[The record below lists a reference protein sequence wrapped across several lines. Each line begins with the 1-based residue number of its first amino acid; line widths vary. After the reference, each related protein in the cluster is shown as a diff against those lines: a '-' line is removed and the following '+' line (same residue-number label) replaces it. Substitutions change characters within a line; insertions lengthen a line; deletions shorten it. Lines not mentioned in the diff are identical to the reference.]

1 MDLKSALKNKFIN
14 GWNLFFLVSVPI
26 SAFILAELI
35 ASDLT
40 TGGGVSHMIGYA
52 VRFAVPLIFLV
63 VAAPALQI
71 LFPGPLPNWLL
82 RNRKYVGLS
91 FAVAMAWQGLF
102 IFVMSYFFREYYY
115 EEVYYFR
122 DELEGSVGY
131 LFLLAMAT
139 TSFHFGRKYTT
150 PSQWKLLHRSA
161 MYFLWA
167 YPFSTYWWSTA
178 YYYGIPSTMDYV
190 FYWLGFLAV
199 AARIAAWGK
208 QRLTAAQADIPGSS
222 MPLSFRLL
230 GGALIGLG
238 LVAAATGAQ
247 WRVAVS
253 DLLTAPAWSG
263 NLELWLPFWPF
274 EPFLPLFIIGFGT
287 LLATRVQVSQE
298 SAAATA

>member
-1 MDLKSALKNKFIN
+1 MAMLKHKLIN
-14 GWNLFFLVSVPI
+14 GWPLFWLISLPVSALIVVEL
-26 SAFILAELI
+26 LATDV
-35 ASDLT
+35 S

-63 VAAPALQI
+63 VAAPAVQI

-167 YPFSTYWWSTA
+167 YPFSTYWWGTA
-178 YYYGIPSTMDYV
+178 YYYGQPTTIDYV
-190 FYWLGFLAV
+190 YYWMGFFAV

-208 QRLTAAQADIPGSS
+208 QRLMAASGNSIPLG
-222 MPLSFRLL
+222 LRLV
-230 GGALIGLG
+230 GGILIGFG

-247 WRVAVS
+247 WLVAVS
-253 DLLTAPAWSG
+253 DFLTAPEWSA

-274 EPFLPLFIIGFGT
+274 EPFLPLLIIGFGT
-287 LLATRVQVSQE
+287 MIATVIKVPQK
-298 SAAATA
+298 SAAVAA